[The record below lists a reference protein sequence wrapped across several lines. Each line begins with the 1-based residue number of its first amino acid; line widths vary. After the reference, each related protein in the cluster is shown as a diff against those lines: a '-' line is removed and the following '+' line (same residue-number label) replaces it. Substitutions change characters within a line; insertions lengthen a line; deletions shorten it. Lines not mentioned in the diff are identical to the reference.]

1 MKIKVIIEKENWS
14 EEAISEAMNDPR
26 SIEEY
31 EDFSERLEL
40 AALAWARKQKQDI
53 NCCSGD
59 SEEKIAAYDISEGI
73 EAYFYDCMV
82 DNYIAYYVEELT
94 AV

>member
-1 MKIKVIIEKENWS
+1 MKIKVIMEKENWS
-14 EEAISEAMNDPR
+14 EEAINEAINDPG
-26 SIEEY
+26 SIDEY
-31 EDFSERLEL
+31 EDLSERLEL

-53 NCCSGD
+53 NYCPGD
-59 SEEKIAAYDISEGI
+59 SEEKIAAFDINEGI

-82 DNYIAYYVEELT
+82 DNYIAYYIEELT